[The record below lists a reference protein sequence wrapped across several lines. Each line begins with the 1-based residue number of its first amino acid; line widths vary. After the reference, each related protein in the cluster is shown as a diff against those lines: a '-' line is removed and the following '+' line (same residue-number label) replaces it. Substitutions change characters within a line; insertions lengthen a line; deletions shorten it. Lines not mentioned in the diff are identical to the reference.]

1 MKLIDTQ
8 SGKKVKVKVKVKVK
22 NFMNLSS
29 IL

>member
-22 NFMNLSS
+22 NFMNLS
-29 IL
+29 